1 MLQVGRAFA
10 LAALCT
16 SLTIAGFAAD
26 TTTPTAPN
34 PNPNVTLVVGAAAK
48 HNAHGTLTANA
59 DGMSFA
65 TKVKTYKVAKA
76 SLQRVTV
83 GSEAKETGGLPMT
96 AAKAAVPYGGGR
108 VISLFA
114 HEKFDTLTVEYRD
127 ENGGYRGVVFTMP
140 KGQADAMAAAAGEV
154 SASAAAQPMASA
166 DHATDPGWAIQ
177 VEPLNPGDTAV
188 SQAFLVATYE
198 FLIEKLQESH
208 KFGMVLRSGDANAS
222 KYPKLL
228 ILKTNVINFV
238 HGNEEQRAV
247 TTVKG
252 WTKLRVKMN
261 LQTSDG
267 RSVLE
272 KEVESNVRFYGGN
285 MRATQTLAS
294 SMGNL
299 ASNAKVPE

>member
-1 MLQVGRAFA
+1 MLRAGRAFA

-16 SLTIAGFAAD
+16 SLTAVGIAAD
-26 TTTPTAPN
+26 TTTSAAPN
-34 PNPNVTLVVGAAAK
+34 PNPNVTLIVGAAAK
-48 HNAHGTLTANA
+48 HNAHGTLSANV

-65 TKVKTYKVAKA
+65 TKTKTYKVAKA
-76 SLQRVTV
+76 SLQKVTV
-83 GSEAKETGGLPMT
+83 GSDTKETGGLPMT

-127 ENGGYRGVVFTMP
+127 ENGGYRGVVFAMP
-140 KGQADAMAAAAGEV
+140 KGQADAMAAAAGDV
-154 SASAAAQPMASA
+154 STSSPAQPMAAA
-166 DHATDPGWAIQ
+166 DRATDPGWAIQ
-177 VEPLNPGDTAV
+177 VEPLDPGDTAV
-188 SQAFLVATYE
+188 SPAFLVATYE
-198 FLIEKLQESH
+198 FLIEKLQDSH
-208 KFGMVLRSGDANAS
+208 KFAMVLRSGDANAT

-228 ILKTNVINFV
+228 VLKTNVISFV

-252 WTKLRVKMN
+252 WTKLRVKMDI
-261 LQTSDG
+261 QTSDR
-267 RSVLE
+267 RSVLQ

-294 SMGNL
+294 SMGTL
-299 ASNAKVPE
+299 ASNAKAPE